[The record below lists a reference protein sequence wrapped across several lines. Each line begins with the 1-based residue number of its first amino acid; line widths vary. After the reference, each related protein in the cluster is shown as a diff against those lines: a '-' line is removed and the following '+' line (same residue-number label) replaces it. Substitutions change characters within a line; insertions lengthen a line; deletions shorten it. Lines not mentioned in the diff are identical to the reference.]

1 MKITHIVGIDVSKC
15 TLDYHHYS
23 SLGASQTIT
32 NNSKGYK
39 TLLRWLKINV
49 SKDKKAIMIVMEHT
63 GYYSYQL
70 EQFLFKS
77 QLNYCKKPALDIKRS
92 CGMIRGKSDKADA
105 KMISKYGW
113 MRKEELVPAK
123 PVSDNQLELQQL
135 MAHRDKLVA
144 DRASYQSRLKEL
156 KAQLG
161 DKLTM
166 KVATSTQY
174 LLDILSIETK
184 ETEAAIEALIR
195 ENESLNNNYL
205 LAKSVRGIG
214 FATAVHFLIA
224 TENFTCFDSHRK
236 FACYCGVAPFE
247 NSSGTSVK
255 GKTKTSSLAN
265 RKLKSLLTMAAIC
278 AIQHDPQLKEKYQQK
293 VKEGKAK
300 MCALNIIRAKL
311 IERVFAV
318 IKRQSP
324 YILSPAA

>member
-1 MKITHIVGIDVSKC
+1 MKITHIVGIDVSKR
-15 TLDYHHYS
+15 TLDYHHYKG
-23 SLGASQTIT
+23 LEKSQTTT
-32 NNSKGYK
+32 NDGKGYK
-39 TLLRWLKINV
+39 TLLRWLKSSVSKNV
-49 SKDKKAIMIVMEHT
+49 SQVMIVMEHT
-63 GYYSYQL
+63 GYYTYQL

-77 QLNYCKKPALDIKRS
+77 QVSYCKKPALDIKRS
-92 CGMIRGKSDKADA
+92 CGMVRGKSDKADA

-113 MRKEELVPAK
+113 MRKEELTAST
-123 PVSDNQLELQQL
+123 PVNDTQLELQQL

-156 KAQLG
+156 TAQLA
-161 DKLTM
+161 DKLVTPII
-166 KVATSTQY
+166 KSSQNI
-174 LLDILSIETK
+174 LDVLSVEVK
-184 ETEAAIEALIR
+184 QTEAAIETLIQKNEAL
-195 ENESLNNNYL
+195 NSNYL

-224 TENFTCFDSHRK
+224 TENFTRFDNHRK

-247 NSSGTSVK
+247 NSSGTSVR

-278 AIQHDPQLKEKYQQK
+278 AIQHDPELKEKYQQK

-300 MCALNIIRAKL
+300 MSALNIIRAKL

-324 YILSPAA
+324 YILSQAA

>member
-77 QLNYCKKPALDIKRS
+77 QVSYCKKPALDIKRS
-92 CGMIRGKSDKADA
+92 CGMVRGKSDKADA

-113 MRKEELVPAK
+113 MRKEELTAST
-123 PVSDNQLELQQL
+123 PVNDTQLELQQL

-156 KAQLG
+156 TAQLA
-161 DKLTM
+161 DKLVTPII
-166 KVATSTQY
+166 KSSQNI
-174 LLDILSIETK
+174 LDVLSVEVKQTK
-184 ETEAAIEALIR
+184 AAIETLIQK
-195 ENESLNNNYL
+195 NKPFNTNYL
-205 LAKSVRGIG
+205 LAKSI
-214 FATAVHFLIA
+214 
-224 TENFTCFDSHRK
+224 
-236 FACYCGVAPFE
+236 
-247 NSSGTSVK
+247 
-255 GKTKTSSLAN
+255 
-265 RKLKSLLTMAAIC
+265 
-278 AIQHDPQLKEKYQQK
+278 
-293 VKEGKAK
+293 
-300 MCALNIIRAKL
+300 
-311 IERVFAV
+311 
-318 IKRQSP
+318 
-324 YILSPAA
+324 